1 MLSKSDTLPTLDA
14 NSGKMANGTIRLAN
28 IQPRLLYLGLLAL
41 LVIVILLLLP
51 HNRVS
56 ERKTISGLPGASTQ
70 EIEMYSYDA
79 TYPLTKPVGELSL
92 FVTVLVRV
100 RMCVRAYVCVHAS
113 SCVSVHACACVR
125 ACVHAHVC
133 LCVCVSVLCSSTDS
147 SVNRVVCGVMVDH
160 AVYQKYWYTHEQLG
174 TSLTSY

>member
-100 RMCVRAYVCVHAS
+100 RMCVRAYVCVHM
-113 SCVSVHACACVR
+113 CACMQAHVCPYMRVR
-125 ACVHAHVC
+125 ACVCACSCVFVC
-133 LCVCVSVLCSSTDS
+133 LCVCHVL
-147 SVNRVVCGVMVDH
+147 
-160 AVYQKYWYTHEQLG
+160 
-174 TSLTSY
+174 

>member
-100 RMCVRAYVCVHAS
+100 RMCVHAYVCVHM
-113 SCVSVHACACVR
+113 CACMQAHVCPYMRVR
-125 ACVHAHVC
+125 ACVCACSCVFVC
-133 LCVCVSVLCSSTDS
+133 LCVCLVL
-147 SVNRVVCGVMVDH
+147 
-160 AVYQKYWYTHEQLG
+160 
-174 TSLTSY
+174 

>member
-125 ACVHAHVC
+125 VC
-133 LCVCVSVLCSSTDS
+133 MLMCVCVSVCLSCALALIQALI
-147 SVNRVVCGVMVDH
+147 VWYVVL
-160 AVYQKYWYTHEQLG
+160 W
-174 TSLTSY
+174 